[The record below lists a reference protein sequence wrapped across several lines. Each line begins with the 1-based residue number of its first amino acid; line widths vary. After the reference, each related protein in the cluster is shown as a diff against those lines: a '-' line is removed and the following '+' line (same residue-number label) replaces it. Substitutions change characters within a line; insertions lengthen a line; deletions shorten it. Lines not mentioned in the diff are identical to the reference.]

1 MADYEVSKLMWM
13 GIVVALAASV
23 FVVAKP
29 QISSLTNGALNKVN
43 DVAKANATSSDSSD
57 HDISGNIENG
67 FMLTSQMVVRPSH
80 TANRWTEKGDY
91 GVNGYYVGDNEG
103 HYYIYAKDVTK
114 PITFNS
120 TISEDKGSA
129 SANDKLTS
137 NNPNLISV
145 EFMDPVELLSSS
157 EQFFRGNANLE
168 EIKGL
173 DKIDTSKLT
182 SMSNMFADSSKIKSL
197 DLSTWKVNFVND
209 YTRAFSGMTSLESVN
224 LSGWKMINDQDPSD
238 GDNTPSGVL
247 SRASVYN
254 MFTGDTNLKSINFS
268 GATLPNLSTY
278 GEGLFAGSSI
288 PNLETLDLSNADL
301 TLVVNAT
308 NAFQGQNSLNTLKT
322 SGVKQVPLSFVNQ
335 FGEDK
340 AIPKNGLVDGITNT
354 DMANQI
360 VNDLF
365 TPAP

>member
-1 MADYEVSKLMWM
+1 MADYEVSKLMWLT
-13 GIVVALAASV
+13 VVVSLAASI
-23 FVVAKP
+23 FIIAKP
-29 QISSLTNGALNKVN
+29 EIKTQASGVLDKVSNVVSGIGISDGSASNKPDPN
-43 DVAKANATSSDSSD
+43 DDKWVD
-57 HDISGNIENG
+57 
-67 FMLTSQMVVRPSH
+67 
-80 TANRWTEKGDY
+80 KGDY
-91 GVNGYYVGDNEG
+91 GIGGYYVGDSQGN
-103 HYYIYAKDVTK
+103 YKIFTKDGYNK
-114 PITFNS
+114 ITFES
-120 TISEDKGSA
+120 KISDDGGSA
-129 SANDKLTS
+129 SAADKLTS
-137 NNPNLISV
+137 NNPKLVSV
-145 EFMDPVELLSSS
+145 EFIDPVELLSSS
-157 EQFFRGNANLE
+157 EQFFKGNANLE

-182 SMSNMFADSSKIKSL
+182 SMSNMFADSPKIKSL

-209 YTRAFSGMTSLESVN
+209 YTRAFAGMSSLESVN

-247 SRASVYN
+247 SRASVN
-254 MFTGDTNLKSINFS
+254 QMFTGDTNLKSINFS

-301 TLVVNAT
+301 SLVVDAT
-308 NAFQGQNSLNTLKT
+308 NAFQGQNSLKTLKT
-322 SGVKQVPLSFVNQ
+322 DSIKPVPLSFVNQ

-354 DMANQI
+354 NMANQI